1 MKLIYLLLYN
11 MVKQTRYINYS
22 LKLTDSQLEKIIN
35 AVQNHEGTV
44 IRLQKGGD
52 DVLKS
57 HKIPLTQAQINKIR
71 ASKSGVNLKLT
82 VAQLKY
88 LEKSGGFLPLLAL
101 LPLLFGGLGA
111 AGGITGAIASAVS
124 SASSAR
130 SANAAQAEQERH
142 NKEIEAQ
149 LKNGGGN
156 CNGAATIGPS
166 VGGGFISDKIEN
178 IPILGRLSP
187 YLRKLGLGICDCKK
201 LINGERVVTKGGL
214 EVNIGH
220 GIFLGPSGGNGIFMG
235 SSEGNGIF
243 LGPRR

>member
-1 MKLIYLLLYN
+1 
-11 MVKQTRYINYS
+11 MVKHTRYINYS
-22 LKLTDSQLEKIIN
+22 LKLTESQLEKIIK

-44 IRLQKGGD
+44 IRLQTVAGG

-57 HKIPLTQAQINKIR
+57 HKIPLTQSQINKIK
-71 ASKSGVNLKLT
+71 ASRSELNLKLT
-82 VAQLKY
+82 AAQLKY
-88 LEKSGGFLPLLAL
+88 LKKSGGFLPLLAL

-124 SASSAR
+124 SAGSAR
-130 SANAAQAEQERH
+130 AATAAQAEQERH
-142 NKEIEAQ
+142 NREVEAQ
-149 LKNGGGN
+149 LKNGGGS
-156 CNGAATIGPS
+156 CPS
-166 VGGGFISDKIEN
+166 VGRGRGFISDKIEN

-220 GIFLGPSGGNGIFMG
+220 GIFLGPSGGSGSGIFMG

-243 LGPRR
+243 LGPKR